1 MNAKRAKTKGKRA
14 AHPRNKPPVPCILTI
29 NAGSSSI
36 KFALYHVEEPLK
48 RGVYGKVDRIGLSG
62 TNLTFNEPTKKRS
75 QRRKL
80 AAADHKS
87 AANALIDWLEK
98 QIDFK
103 SVKGVGHRVV
113 HGMKHTEPEIVTKK
127 LLDELRRISPNDP
140 DHLPREIE
148 LIETFRQRHPK
159 LPQVACF
166 DTAFHQTMPRVA
178 KLLPIPRRFDA
189 KGIQRYG
196 FHGLSYAYLMEELA
210 RLGDPAATKGRVILA
225 HLGNG
230 ASLAAVRNGKSID
243 TSMGFTPTAGLVMST
258 RSGDLDP
265 GLAPYLART
274 EQMTTSQFYKMVNH
288 ESGLLG
294 VSETSSDMRDL
305 LDHEKK
311 DVRAAEAVA
320 LFCYQAK
327 KWIGSFAAALGGL
340 DTLVF
345 AGGIGENAPVVRAR
359 ICEGLNFLGIEL
371 DKSRNAKTAAVIS
384 RNSSRVTVRVI
395 RTDEELMIARSVY
408 SERRLTFRFVSNVDG
423 TDFMEA
429 TRDLEPE
436 ETLFIISSKTFT
448 TLETMTNAQSAR
460 DWLLAGLGGEAKAVA
475 KHFVAVS
482 TNAEKVSAFG
492 IDTVNMFGFWDWVG
506 GRYSMDSAIGLSTM
520 LAVATRTPRDYR
532 QRRVPHR
539 HRPARRSRHAGPL

>member
-1 MNAKRAKTKGKRA
+1 MTSM
-14 AHPRNKPPVPCILTI
+14 KPANSCILTI
-29 NAGSSSI
+29 NGGSSSI
-36 KFALYHVEEPLK
+36 KFALDQVEEPLK
-48 RGVYGKVDRIGLSG
+48 RGLYGKVDRIGLSG
-62 TNLTFNEPTKKRS
+62 TNLTFNAPTKKKPERH
-75 QRRKL
+75 KL

-113 HGMKHTEPEIVTKK
+113 HGMKHTEPEIVSQD
-127 LLDELRRISPNDP
+127 LLEELYRISPNDP

-166 DTAFHQTMPRVA
+166 DTAFHRTMPRVA

-210 RLGDPAATKGRVILA
+210 RLGDPAAKTGRVILA

-230 ASLAAVRNGKSID
+230 TSMAAVRDGKSID
-243 TSMGFTPTAGLVMST
+243 TSMCFTPTAGLVMST

-305 LDHEKK
+305 LDHETQ
-311 DVRAAEAVA
+311 DVRAAEAMA

-345 AGGIGENAPVVRAR
+345 AGGIGENAPLVRTR
-359 ICEGLNFLGIEL
+359 ICEGLDFLGIEL
-371 DKSRNAKTAAVIS
+371 NESRNAENAEVIS
-384 RNSSRVTVRVI
+384 KNSSRVTIRVI
-395 RTDEELMIARSVY
+395 RTDEELMIARSVLR
-408 SERRLTFRFVSNVDG
+408 SCPAIT
-423 TDFMEA
+423 
-429 TRDLEPE
+429 
-436 ETLFIISSKTFT
+436 
-448 TLETMTNAQSAR
+448 
-460 DWLLAGLGGEAKAVA
+460 AGKGKP
-475 KHFVAVS
+475 
-482 TNAEKVSAFG
+482 N
-492 IDTVNMFGFWDWVG
+492 
-506 GRYSMDSAIGLSTM
+506 
-520 LAVATRTPRDYR
+520 
-532 QRRVPHR
+532 
-539 HRPARRSRHAGPL
+539 